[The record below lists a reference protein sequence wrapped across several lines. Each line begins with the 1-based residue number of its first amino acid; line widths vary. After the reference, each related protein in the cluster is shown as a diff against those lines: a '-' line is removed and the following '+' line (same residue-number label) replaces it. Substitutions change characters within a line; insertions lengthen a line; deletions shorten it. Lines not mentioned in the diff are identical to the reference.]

1 MRSSIIRKMRQR
13 TFVWTSGTA
22 AARSRAS
29 SAFMWC
35 LLSTV
40 FRLVV
45 VTPNASAAGAD
56 PGGFDRCFVVLLG
69 ALGSRVMTLRL
80 AFLLPD
86 GDRVG
91 CRVGRRPEN
100 RSSEVVG
107 SL

>member
-1 MRSSIIRKMRQR
+1 MRSSIRRQMRR
-13 TFVWTSGTA
+13 RPCGSSAGTA
-22 AARSRAS
+22 GARSRAS

-69 ALGSRVMTLRL
+69 ALGSRIMTLRL

-100 RSSEVVG
+100 CSSEVVE
-107 SL
+107 